1 MYPANRPDPG
11 TLFDGASFLNLL
23 IVALIART
31 EYKPHPNKISSLWF
45 YMTVIITHGISSSFL
60 LTYIDL
66 FRTSHDD
73 VEINMTS
80 SYFDLSPL
88 YGSSPQEQ
96 NTVRTFKDG
105 KLKPDTLYESRLE
118 VFPPGVAVLLV
129 CFNRFHNYVVEQLA
143 IINEGGRFPLP
154 SQATVEKLVRAR
166 SRGFTEDQIKTDID
180 MSYKAALTKFD
191 NDLFQTGRLYIPSS
205 VSYSKD
211 YMWTLYQHNIE
222 RLYWHPHR
230 SPRVEYGMDY
240 GPVRRWYYKE
250 FGRRYYPNSHW

>member
-23 IVALIART
+23 IVALVART

-60 LTYIDL
+60 LTYLDL

-88 YGSSPQEQ
+88 YGSSEEEQ

-105 KLKPDTLYESRLE
+105 KLRPDTFYESRLD
-118 VFPPGVAVLLV
+118 VFPSGVAVLLV

-143 IINEGGRFPLP
+143 IINEGGRFSLP
-154 SQATVEKLVRAR
+154 SRRAIEKSIRTP
-166 SRGFTEDQIKTDID
+166 SHGFTEDQIKADVD
-180 MSYKAALTKFD
+180 MSYNKALTKFD
-191 NDLFQTGRLYIPSS
+191 NDLFQTGRLYISS
-205 VSYSKD
+205 SIS
-211 YMWTLYQHNIE
+211 
-222 RLYWHPHR
+222 
-230 SPRVEYGMDY
+230 S
-240 GPVRRWYYKE
+240 
-250 FGRRYYPNSHW
+250 

>member
-23 IVALIART
+23 IVVLVART

-60 LTYIDL
+60 LTYLDL

-73 VEINMTS
+73 VEINLTS

-88 YGSSPQEQ
+88 YGSSQEEQ

-105 KLKPDTLYESRLE
+105 KLRPDTFYESRLE

-143 IINEGGRFPLP
+143 IINEGGRFSLP
-154 SQATVEKLVRAR
+154 SQRAIENSIRTR
-166 SRGFTEDQIKTDID
+166 SHGFTEDQIKTDVD
-180 MSYKAALTKFD
+180 NSYNRALTKFD
-191 NDLFQTGRLYIPSS
+191 NDLFQTGRLYISS
-205 VSYSKD
+205 SIS
-211 YMWTLYQHNIE
+211 
-222 RLYWHPHR
+222 
-230 SPRVEYGMDY
+230 G
-240 GPVRRWYYKE
+240 
-250 FGRRYYPNSHW
+250 